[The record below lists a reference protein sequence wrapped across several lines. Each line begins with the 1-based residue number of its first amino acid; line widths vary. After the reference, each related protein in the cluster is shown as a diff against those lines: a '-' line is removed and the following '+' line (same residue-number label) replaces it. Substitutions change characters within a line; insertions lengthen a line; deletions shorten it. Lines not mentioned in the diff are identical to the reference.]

1 MSENQNP
8 AAQKAQ
14 PAQAPHWGDKVVDKL
29 IAERGRGPFLIASGI
44 SPSGRIHVG
53 NLREVLTAD
62 IVYRILK
69 ERGCEAKL
77 IFVADD
83 YDALRKVYPFLD
95 PAVYEQYVGC
105 PLSEIPAPDGNPGT
119 YAEFFLKP
127 FVKSLAKLKI
137 DAEVVRASELYRN
150 GTLKKQIVAA
160 LNSRDQI
167 AEILTRITGKEIDA
181 DWSPFT
187 PHCRL
192 CGNMKTTKLTG
203 WNPETEE
210 ITYYCSKCDCERTV
224 PVVGNGKLTWRA
236 DWPARWAALGVDVE
250 PMGKDHGGKGGS
262 YDSGKEIVADVYG
275 GKAPFPIIYEWIRLA
290 GLGDMSSSKG
300 NVVSVDEV
308 LEVVPPDV
316 LRYFITRPAPKAS
329 LALDLVTQ
337 LLNLVDE
344 VDDETK
350 KQRDRR
356 SVELSQAGGF
366 VPLHIP
372 FNHLVNVWQVAGGDF
387 EKVKKILVRTGFP
400 IVDEEALKERCHYAD
415 EWLKRYA
422 TPDFIFTLLDETPAE
437 IAAQITDDEK
447 AALEKVAAGLEANPE
462 ADGNAIHQIIYG
474 IANDGPVP
482 MGALCKALYRV
493 TLGRDRGP
501 RAGWFVAMAGTDVIA
516 ARLRKF
522 LGR

>member
-1 MSENQNP
+1 MTAQNP
-8 AAQKAQ
+8 T
-14 PAQAPHWGDKVVDKL
+14 PATTNSSSHWGDKTVDHL
-29 IAERGRGPFLIASGI
+29 LSERGNGPFLIASGI

-62 IVYRILK
+62 IIYRILK
-69 ERGCEAKL
+69 ERGHEAKL

-95 PAVYEQYVGC
+95 PAVYEKYVGC
-105 PLSEIPAPDGNPGT
+105 PLSEIPAPDGSNTT

-127 FVKSLAKLKI
+127 FIESLKKLKI
-137 DAEVVRASELYRN
+137 DAEVVRASELYRD
-150 GTLKKQIVAA
+150 GKLKKQIIEA
-160 LNSRDQI
+160 LNARDEI

-181 DWSPFT
+181 DWSPFN

-192 CGNMKTTKLTG
+192 CGNMKTTKLVA
-203 WNPETEE
+203 WHPETEE
-210 ITYYCSKCDCERTV
+210 ITYFCSHCNKERTV

-262 YDSGKEIVADVYG
+262 YDSGKEIVSKIYG
-275 GKAPFPIIYEWIRLA
+275 AKAPFPIIYEWIRLK

-344 VDDETK
+344 VDDENK
-350 KQRDRR
+350 KQRDQR

-387 EKVKKILVRTGFP
+387 EKVKKILARTGFAV
-400 IVDEEALKERCHYAD
+400 VDENALKERCHYAD

-422 TPDFIFTLLDETPAE
+422 TPEFIFKLLDKTPAE
-437 IAAQITDDEK
+437 IAAQITEEEK
-447 AALEKVAAGLEANPE
+447 SALAKISENLKQNPE
-462 ADGNAIHQIIYG
+462 ADGNAIHQIIYA
-474 IANDGPVP
+474 IANENNIS
-482 MGALCKALYRV
+482 MGTLCKALYRV

-516 ARLRKF
+516 ERLDNF
-522 LGR
+522 LNS